1 MTTFDRTAE
10 TARPEAVR
18 PMGAM
23 GNRIRVARES
33 ARITQADLCTAVGF
47 ADRQTL
53 SAIEN
58 GERRIQAAE
67 LVSISQA
74 VNRPLEWFIDPFVVE
89 GDARFSWRVAQS
101 LPDDAL
107 IDFESR
113 IGRVVGLLR
122 HLKAA
127 LQGNSSVFSPVLRV
141 SKQSTFE
148 EAWMWGELV
157 AQHLDL
163 GIVPALKLVEAIETV
178 LDIPV
183 LLVDAQVE
191 NEARGISGAM
201 CRLPDLQV
209 IVINRYESPARR
221 NFDVAH
227 ELFHALTWDVL
238 EPQHRED
245 PDKVAK
251 GTLAKRIEQLADN
264 FAAALL
270 MPRSSLDKLIPRE
283 QLGNAKYLV
292 EVARELHVSN
302 GALAFRLLNLKL
314 INTATC
320 DALRDLP
327 VAKEQ
332 EATPPLYS
340 KSFVNLLHDG
350 ILRGHVS
357 ARKAASAL
365 AMTLE
370 EVSRLISEH
379 GKPAP
384 FAI

>member
-1 MTTFDRTAE
+1 MSMFDRTAE
-10 TARPEAVR
+10 VARPEAVH
-18 PMGAM
+18 PIGVM
-23 GNRIRVARES
+23 GNRVRVARES
-33 ARITQADLCTAVGF
+33 AKITQADLCVAVGF

-67 LVSISQA
+67 LVRISQA
-74 VNRPLEWFIDPFVVE
+74 VDRPLEWFIDPFVVE

-127 LQGNSSVFSPVLRV
+127 LQGHSSVFSPVLRV
-141 SKQSTFE
+141 SKHSTFE
-148 EAWMWGELV
+148 EAWVWGELV
-157 AQHLDL
+157 AQHLGL
-163 GIVPALKLVEAIETV
+163 GIVPALKLVDAIENV

-183 LLVDAQVE
+183 LFVDAHVE
-191 NEARGISGAM
+191 NGARGISGAM

-209 IVINRYESPARR
+209 IVINRHESPARR

-227 ELFHALTWDVL
+227 ELFHALTWDVF
-238 EPQHRED
+238 EPQYRED
-245 PDKVAK
+245 PDMGVK

-270 MPRSSLDKLIPRE
+270 MPRASLDKLVPQE
-283 QLGNAKYLV
+283 KLGNPEYLA

-302 GALAFRLLNLKL
+302 GALAYRLLNLKL
-314 INTATC
+314 ISKAQC
-320 DALRDLP
+320 DALRDLA
-327 VAKEQ
+327 VTKEQ
-332 EATPPLYS
+332 YPTPSLYS
-340 KSFVNLLHDG
+340 ESFVTLLHDG

-357 ARKAASAL
+357 ARKAASAVD
-365 AMTLE
+365 MTLKD
-370 EVSRLISEH
+370 VSNLMGEY
-379 GKPAP
+379 GKPTP